1 MEYVHIGNGKVHPSM
16 GNITFERQSV
26 RILEYS
32 SYGYSDKLE
41 MKTQLRLKSLLKFQL
56 FEFE

>member
-1 MEYVHIGNGKVHPSM
+1 M
-16 GNITFERQSV
+16 GNITFGRQSV

-41 MKTQLRLKSLLKFQL
+41 MKMRLRLKSLLKFQL